1 MTKTKKV
8 WLSVLS
14 LLMTV
19 CLISGSTPVSTLY
32 AKAEET
38 GVQQPADPGDG
49 TFFIPTGD
57 ADPLLE
63 KTAVPV
69 AGMDGYYDIT
79 LTLKPPKTTQ
89 VTTTRK
95 TDIVLVI
102 DKSASMTNGNN
113 ILSNVKTAANG
124 LVDKVLTNSLKDAVR
139 VAVVGFSG
147 PTSTNATATESN
159 SLTAWGFSNNAS
171 TVKGHINDIRSSG
184 GTNTEAGL
192 KKAYD
197 LLSTSTAEQKFVVFL
212 SDGGPTFRLTSVA
225 EDVGRG
231 KYVYYGTGTNDN
243 SGFNATCALAWADAL
258 KAPVGQ
264 TVTRT
269 VRGDDKKTVD
279 IVKNKA
285 GLGAKIFSVGY
296 SVDTSDYASPDT
308 EDVQYY
314 YSANQASQIANIF
327 KLIQQTIVD
336 SMAAS
341 NVVVQ
346 DIVTDDFDIVT
357 PAGEVAVDGHDIPSG
372 QSVTIDGRTV
382 TVPLGAVISSETDQ
396 RITIT
401 FRIKLREDRFLEAG
415 TYVVP
420 TNTNAQVTYRQNGAE
435 LYQVFEVPAVTIRVD
450 ADKYGMSKTAKV
462 TDWDARTY
470 DITVKAWSAI
480 PPQIVWVDRT
490 DYVTD
495 GSVTPSADNE
505 GESYLVYIGSG
516 SNDPISQNPADY
528 ALRKTSSETVGEITD
543 SYWAYDDPE
552 TGLVRYTG
560 TIYTREGFLE
570 YQVVANPDPGS
581 NTTYYGKTGEWSIW
595 LPLIGDITIPIY
607 SELNWKQDAVY
618 TTTYFWE
625 DQKDAGAA
633 ERTVYKTV
641 TTQVP
646 VTPEGN
652 TPLNAATQVV
662 DVVDDRFEIVSTS
675 PAGAVIEGN
684 TVTWTVEALTGTA
697 AQPGFTGTISVRAK
711 TDYVGGN
718 NVATNVESGSGLIIG
733 DNVLKPFPDQPTVNV
748 KAQLSI
754 GDAERTIFLGE
765 AIPTDASILSDMGG
779 TTGDITYTWT
789 AGPGV
794 ENGRLPAAYVPDSTA
809 PLEYTLTAE
818 LAMTAPTEK
827 SLANTDGRYNSNPVS
842 DTGLYTVHIRTGS
855 LTIRKTLSDQSETD
869 TSTAFVFR
877 VDRFD
882 EEDRLVET
890 FYRTVFTGDG
900 KTGSITVTGL
910 PKGRYEITEQGGWS
924 WRYDLIGQ
932 SQDGQTLGCADG
944 YTDDSITA
952 AFVNEK
958 KNDKWS
964 SATDSVVN
972 VFEGG
977 TV

>member
-38 GVQQPADPGDG
+38 GVQQPTDPGDG

-63 KTAVPV
+63 KTATPVP
-69 AGMDGYYDIT
+69 GMDGYYDIT

-89 VTTTRK
+89 VTTTKK

-124 LVDKVLTNSLKDAVR
+124 LVDNVLTDSLKDAVR

-147 PTSTNATATESN
+147 PTSTNANATESN
-159 SLTAWGFSNNAS
+159 SLTYWGFSNSAS

-225 EDVGRG
+225 ENVGRG
-231 KYVYYGTGTNDN
+231 NYVYYGTGTNDD

-264 TVTRT
+264 TVSRSVTGDNNRT
-269 VRGDDKKTVD
+269 VN
-279 IVKNKA
+279 IVQNQA
-285 GLGAKIFSVGY
+285 GLGAKVFSVGY
-296 SVDTSDYASPDT
+296 GVDTSDYASPDT

-314 YSANQASQIANIF
+314 FSANQASQIANIF

-341 NVVVQ
+341 NVVVR

-357 PAGEVAVDGHDIPSG
+357 PAGEVAVDGQDIPSG
-372 QSVTIDGRTV
+372 QSVTINGRTV
-382 TVPLGAVISSETDQ
+382 TGPLGAITSSETD
-396 RITIT
+396 RLITIT

-420 TNTNAQVTYRQNGAE
+420 TNTNAQVTYRQNDAD
-435 LYQVFEVPAVTIRVD
+435 LHQVFEVPSVTIQVD
-450 ADKYGMSKTAKV
+450 ADRYGMSKTAAV

-470 DITVKAWSAI
+470 DITVKAWSAV
-480 PPQIVWVDRT
+480 PPQTMWVDRT
-490 DYVTD
+490 DYVAD

-505 GESYLVYIGSG
+505 GESHLVYIGSG
-516 SNDPISQNPADY
+516 DNDPVSQDPADY
-528 ALRKTSSETVGEITD
+528 ALRKVSSETTGEITD

-560 TIYTREGFLE
+560 EIHWRRGFLD
-570 YQVVANPDPGS
+570 YPVADNPDPNSG
-581 NTTYYGKTGEWSIW
+581 TTYYGRTGTFLFIF
-595 LPLIGDITIPIY
+595 PIY
-607 SELNWKQDAVY
+607 SQLTWKQDATY
-618 TTTYFWE
+618 TTAYFWE
-625 DQKDAGAA
+625 DQEDAGAA

-675 PAGAVIEGN
+675 PAGAAVEGN
-684 TVTWTVEALTGTA
+684 KVTWTLDALTGTA
-697 AQPGFTGTISVRAK
+697 AKPGFTGTITVRAK
-711 TDYVGGN
+711 ADYVGGN
-718 NVATNVESGSGLIIG
+718 NVATNVEAQSGLIIG
-733 DNVLKPFPDQPTVNV
+733 DNTLRPFPDQPTVNV

-754 GDAERTIFLGE
+754 GDTERTIFLGE
-765 AIPTDASILSDMGG
+765 AVPTDTSVLEDMGASADG
-779 TTGDITYTWT
+779 LTYTWT
-789 AGPGV
+789 DGPGV
-794 ENGRLPAAYVPDSTA
+794 AEGQLPAGYVPGGAD
-809 PLEYTLTAE
+809 PLVYTLTAS
-818 LAMTAPTEK
+818 LAMEAPTDK
-827 SLANTDGRYNSNPVS
+827 SLANTAGQYNANPVT
-842 DTGLYTVHIRTGS
+842 DTGLYTVNILTGS
-855 LTIRKTLSDQSETD
+855 LTIRKTLSDKSDAD

-890 FYRTVFTGDG
+890 FYRTVFTGDD

-910 PKGRYEITEQGGWS
+910 PKGRYEITEQTGWS
-924 WRYDLIGQ
+924 WRYDLIDKN
-932 SQDGQTLGCADG
+932 QDAQTLGCADG
-944 YTDDSITA
+944 YTDDAITA
-952 AFVNEK
+952 VFINEK
-958 KNDKWS
+958 KNDKWAG
-964 SATDSVVN
+964 ATDSVVN